1 MPPYHPKRLCLPLL
15 LSVLIGSPALAC
27 TASRQ
32 LSELAQS
39 YETLLTAD
47 SQRAWQ
53 DRAARL
59 SQTLTTTDA
68 ATFGRDLD
76 AEGAPADITRIA
88 RLFADASNLVND
100 TWNNRA
106 RHAGRTLE
114 NLTYADRLL
123 TATNCDTQPLNLLQS
138 DKRGSDATETA
149 NSQAEPPNPAPTLIT
164 RLTWPL
170 AAAILMA
177 FLGGA
182 AARILRKGTFPK
194 RHSNRLTRYPAVIPV
209 LVAQKDGD
217 CELADTADISL
228 GGVRLA
234 WKNAPAPG
242 TRLTV
247 DFSEMECA
255 AEVIW
260 SNAHFAGLRFD
271 TQLTDDDLTR
281 IRNRNNNP

>member
-1 MPPYHPKRLCLPLL
+1 MPPCHPKRLCLPLL

-27 TASRQ
+27 TASQQ
-32 LSELAQS
+32 LSELARS

-59 SQTLTTTDA
+59 SQTLATTDA
-68 ATFGRDLD
+68 ATLGRDLD

-88 RLFADASNLVND
+88 RLFADASSLAND
-100 TWNNRA
+100 TWDDRA
-106 RHAGRTLE
+106 SHTGRTRE
-114 NLTYADRLL
+114 NLAYIDRLV
-123 TATNCDTQPLNLLQS
+123 TATGCDTSPSDLQQS
-138 DKRGSDATETA
+138 DRRDADTTGTGNA
-149 NSQAEPPNPAPTLIT
+149 QAKPAKSTPALIT
-164 RLTWPL
+164 GLVWLL
-170 AAAILMA
+170 AVLALIAI
-177 FLGGA
+177 LGGA
-182 AARILRKGTFPK
+182 AALALGKGSLPK
-194 RHSNRLTRYPAVIPV
+194 RRTNRLTRYPAVIPV

-217 CELADTADISL
+217 PELADTADISL

-242 TRLTV
+242 TPLTV